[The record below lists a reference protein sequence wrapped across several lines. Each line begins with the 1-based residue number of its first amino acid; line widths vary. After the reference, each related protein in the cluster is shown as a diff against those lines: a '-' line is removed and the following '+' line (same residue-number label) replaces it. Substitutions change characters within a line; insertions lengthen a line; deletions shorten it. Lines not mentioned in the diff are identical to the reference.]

1 MYLLFKSVEQRQLG
15 IVQVIGTWMEYSFG
29 YVPDTH
35 VDIAEYRHLNPRIID
50 EDVAWAWLFIGRY
63 NGHIS
68 VRTGTP
74 QNQRLQILQSHE
86 ATGEKARYDLTD
98 ADKANTAALMREVF
112 QFKLDEIFDKRMLQL
127 KMNVSALEENS
138 WPQQQL
144 EAQQYLAGN
153 TTSQPLLTALANAR
167 GISLEEMVNKVT
179 ASVTDYNSKVTDLL
193 ARKHTIEAELK
204 TCTTIAD
211 CNRFMHNRFELEM
224 SGQQRED
231 EGIDYSAVF
240 NV

>member
-15 IVQVIGTWMEYSFG
+15 IVQLLGTWMEYSFG

-35 VDIAEYRHLNPRIID
+35 VDIAEYRHLNPRTIE

-63 NGHIS
+63 NNHIS
-68 VRTGTP
+68 VRAGTP
-74 QNQRLQILQSHE
+74 QNQRLQVLQSHE
-86 ATGEKARYDLTD
+86 ATGEKARYDLTE
-98 ADKANTAALMREVF
+98 ADKENTAKLMKEIF

-127 KMNVSALEENS
+127 RMNVSTLEENS
-138 WPQQQL
+138 WPQQQT

-153 TTSQPLLTALANAR
+153 TTSQPLLTALASAR
-167 GISLEEMVNKVT
+167 GIELEEMVNKVI
-179 ASVTDYNSKVTDLL
+179 AAVNEYNSKVTDLL
-193 ARKHTIEAELK
+193 ARKHTLETELK
-204 TCTTIAD
+204 ACTTIAD
-211 CNRFMHNRFELEM
+211 CNRFMHNHFELEM
-224 SGQQRED
+224 PGQQRAD